1 MLLKYSCCTLVLNI
15 YYFMGAMLMALQNV
29 SLSADSLHRIFD
41 IICVDPMYFST
52 IMLTQMAKI
61 SDHQRPE

>member
-1 MLLKYSCCTLVLNI
+1 
-15 YYFMGAMLMALQNV
+15 MGAMLMALQNV

>member
-1 MLLKYSCCTLVLNI
+1 
-15 YYFMGAMLMALQNV
+15 MAFQNV

-41 IICVDPMYFST
+41 IICVDPIYFST

-61 SDHQRPE
+61 PDHQGPE